1 MRTPLINTGLQVIDL
16 AEFRVS
22 RVASCRI
29 FDQKATTRY
38 LAIMQLPRNYAICSA
53 LLANNLSRSRRNRSS
68 SYQTVRIIPLQN
80 CMLDNELSFWTRY
93 FFLATMLKQIL
104 AVNNRYAILDRTLD
118 EP

>member
-38 LAIMQLPRNYAICSA
+38 LAIMQLPRNYTIYSV
-53 LLANNLSRSRRNRSS
+53 LLANNSSRSRRNPSS
-68 SYQTVRIIPLQN
+68 IYRTVRIIPLQSY
-80 CMLDNELSFWTRY
+80 MLDNELSFWSRY
-93 FFLATMLKQIL
+93 FFLVTILKQIL
-104 AVNNRYAILDRTLD
+104 AGNNRYAMLVRTFD